1 MPPDS
6 FADMVAF
13 AALALIGLAVLAVAA
28 ADAVRDSDWWVIAR
42 GRTSGRLHRLRHFV
56 RGGRR
61 G

>member
-1 MPPDS
+1 MSDPVVDV
-6 FADMVAF
+6 FAF

-28 ADAVRDSDWWVIAR
+28 ADAVRDSDWWVIVR

-56 RGGRR
+56 RSGRR